1 MLEFVGVLLKN
12 WRYVAV
18 LALIVAALVY
28 TTFLQHKVN
37 EYSSQNSE
45 LTKQVTALQTTNKD
59 MQDVYEQRV
68 NNLSSAISMQNKD
81 ITAYKQKIADLTKN
95 VDAANRQAGITRAGY
110 DSAAQG
116 ILTDSTIGDATTCE
130 DTMKYLVNGVA
141 DLKWDATQ

>member
-18 LALIVAALVY
+18 LVLIIAALVY

-37 EYSSQNSE
+37 EYSSQNTE

-68 NNLSSAISMQNKD
+68 NNLSSAITLQNKD
-81 ITAYKQKIADLTKN
+81 INAYKQKIANLTQT
-95 VDAANRQAGITRAGY
+95 VDAAGKKANATRATY
-110 DSAAQG
+110 DTAAQG

-130 DTMKYLVNGVA
+130 DTTKYLINGVA
-141 DLKWDATQ
+141 DLKWDVTQ